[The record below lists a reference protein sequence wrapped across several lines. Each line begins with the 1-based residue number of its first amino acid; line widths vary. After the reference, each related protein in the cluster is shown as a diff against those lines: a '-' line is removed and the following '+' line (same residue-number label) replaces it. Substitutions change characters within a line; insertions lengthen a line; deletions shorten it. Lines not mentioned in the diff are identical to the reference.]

1 MKNLFY
7 TLTFVLIAFGAKAQ
21 TGLIEGQI
29 QDADK
34 NAVAYANIA
43 LYNTADTSLLKVEA
57 TNDAGLFQLR
67 NIEAGNYFLVASY
80 IGSGE
85 VRKNDIIL
93 AVGQQVNLGVL
104 ALGANDVEI
113 ATTTITATR
122 ALVEVK
128 ADRTVFNVEGTINS
142 TGEDALALM
151 RKAPGVTVD
160 NNDNINVLGRSG
172 VLIYIDGKRLPLGGD
187 ELSDYLKNIPADQ
200 IDRIDIISSPGAKYD
215 AEGNAGIVDI
225 RLKRDKSHGA
235 NGSLRGTMTQG
246 QFMRNNLSAT
256 GNFRNKNMNVFA
268 TIGGSDGSSFN
279 SMNFK
284 NYQNDL
290 FLDESNRTERNWQ
303 GANYR
308 LGADFFLGKN
318 HTIGFLV
325 SGRKFDAE
333 ANGANQIAIANVNDA
348 VADSVL
354 VANSVTENIST
365 NSSFNANYRYDDP
378 KSERSL
384 NFDLDYGTYN
394 TQVERLLPNQYYNN
408 INQDVLITEVNNFFD
423 RPTKIDIYTAK
434 LDFENK
440 LLDGKLGLGTKISK
454 VVSNNTFLVY
464 DGKTA
469 TAPLDSSSSNLF
481 NYDETVYA
489 GYASYARQ
497 FEKGVGISLGFRAEY
512 TDALGDLQAFLP
524 SLAEEPVEQM
534 YWRFFPNVGITWQVK
549 PMHALS
555 ANYGRR
561 INRPD
566 YNVLN
571 PFNNRLSEIS
581 YEKGNPRLSPE
592 IVNNIELG
600 YTYAYRFNFKLAYSK
615 TLDQITRL
623 IGPDPVDP
631 RANSISWENLA
642 EQTIFSFNA
651 SLPMQVNKKWSI
663 YTNLSASHIDNQ
675 AVYDNGGV
683 VDIQT
688 FTYNVYMQNTFTL
701 PKKFK
706 AELSGWYGGPGVW
719 GGVFLYE
726 SSWSL
731 NFGLQRKF
739 FDDKLNAK
747 LSFNDIFYESGW
759 DGVSDFNGLRGEGS
773 GRYDSRFVSLSL
785 GYNFGN
791 QNVKSRKRKTGLEDE
806 AGRVGGDN

>member
-1 MKNLFY
+1 MKKILY
-7 TLTFVLIAFGAKAQ
+7 TLAFLLVAFGVQAQ

-29 QDADK
+29 QDVDK

-43 LYNTADTSLLKVEA
+43 LYNSADSALFKVEA
-57 TNDAGLFQLR
+57 TNETGLFQLK
-67 NIEAGNYFLVASY
+67 NIAAGNYFLVASY

-85 VRKNDIIL
+85 VRQNDIQL
-93 AVGQQVNLGVL
+93 VAGQQVNLGVL
-104 ALGANDVEI
+104 SLGSTDVEV
-113 ATTTITATR
+113 ATTTITANR
-122 ALVEVK
+122 VMVEVK
-128 ADRTVFNVEGTINS
+128 ADRTVFNVDGTINS

-235 NGSLRGTMTQG
+235 NGSLRGTLTQG
-246 QFMRNNLSAT
+246 QYMRGNLSAT
-256 GNFRNKNMNVFA
+256 GNFRNKTMNVFA
-268 TIGGSDGSSFN
+268 TLGASDGSSFN
-279 SMNFK
+279 SMNFA
-284 NYQNDL
+284 NYQNEL
-290 FLDESNRTERNWQ
+290 FMDETNYTIRSWQ
-303 GANYR
+303 GGNYR
-308 LGADFFLGKN
+308 LGTDFFLGKN

-325 SGRKFDAE
+325 SGRKFNAE
-333 ANGANQIAIANVNDA
+333 AAGANQIAIANVNDA

-354 VANSVTENIST
+354 VADSETDNIST
-365 NSSFNANYRYDDP
+365 NNSFNANYRYDNP
-378 KSERSL
+378 KSGRSL
-384 NFDLDYGTYN
+384 NVDLDYGTYN

-408 INQDVLITEVNNFFD
+408 INRDILIREINNFFD
-423 RPTKIDIYTAK
+423 RPTQIDIYTAK
-434 LDFENK
+434 LDFENN
-440 LLDGKLGLGTKISK
+440 LLDGKLGLGAKFSK
-454 VVSNNTFLVY
+454 VVSDNTFLVY
-464 DGKTA
+464 NGTSA
-469 TAPLDSSSSNLF
+469 TSPLDSSSSNLF

-489 GYASYARQ
+489 GYASYVRQ
-497 FEKGVGISLGFRAEY
+497 FEKGFGISAGLRAEY
-512 TDALGDLQAFLP
+512 TNAIGDLQAFLP
-524 SLAEEPVEQM
+524 SLAEPPVEQM
-534 YWRFFPNVGITWQVK
+534 YWRFFPNVGLTWQVK
-549 PMHALS
+549 PMHAL
-555 ANYGRR
+555 ALNYGRR

-581 YEKGNPRLSPE
+581 FEKGNPRLNPE

-623 IGPDPVDP
+623 IGPDPSDP
-631 RANSISWENLA
+631 RANFISWENLA
-642 EQTIFSFNA
+642 EQTVINFNA
-651 SLPMQVNKKWSI
+651 SLPMQVNKKWSL
-663 YTNLSASHIDNQ
+663 YTNLSASHINNQ
-675 AVYDNGGV
+675 ADYGGGAV
-683 VDIQT
+683 VDIQA

-701 PKKFK
+701 PKGFK
-706 AELSGWYGGPGVW
+706 AEVSGWYGGPGVW

-739 FDDKLNAK
+739 LDDKLNAK
-747 LSFNDIFYESGW
+747 LSFNDVFYESGW

-773 GRYDSRFVSLSL
+773 GRYDSRFVSLSI

-791 QNVKSRKRKTGLEDE
+791 QNVKSRKRKTGIEDE